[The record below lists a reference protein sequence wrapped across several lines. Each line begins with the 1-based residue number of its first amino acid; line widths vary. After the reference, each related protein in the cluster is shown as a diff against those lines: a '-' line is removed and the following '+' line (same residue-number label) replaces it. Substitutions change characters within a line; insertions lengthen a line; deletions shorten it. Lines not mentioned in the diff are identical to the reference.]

1 MRFVTWATVLLV
13 PFSVLACASQS
24 AEESRQMKD
33 LAARVRQLSTNYE
46 RLEERLGAVEALE
59 RYKAGTADNAPSPSI
74 TSTRPDLPTVMAGP
88 NEQPMNES
96 TSPEPSRTVE
106 PSSDDSHRL
115 MIVGEGSRVE
125 TRVDGDV
132 RTPTVASPPSKTNS
146 RAAKRNP
153 SSVTSTSSG
162 GANP

>member
-1 MRFVTWATVLLV
+1 MRFVTWATLLIV

-24 AEESRQMKD
+24 AEDARQVKD

-59 RYKAGTADNAPSPSI
+59 RYKAGTADSAPSPSN
-74 TSTRPDLPTVMAGP
+74 TRPDLPTVMAGP
-88 NEQPMNES
+88 NEQPMTES
-96 TSPEPSRTVE
+96 ASPEPSRAVE
-106 PSSDDSHRL
+106 TSSDDSHRL

-132 RTPTVASPPSKTNS
+132 RTPTAASPPSKTNS

-153 SSVTSTSSG
+153 STVTSTSSG

>member
-59 RYKAGTADNAPSPSI
+59 RYKTGTADNAPSPSN
-74 TSTRPDLPTVMAGP
+74 TRPNLPTVMAGP
-88 NEQPMNES
+88 NEQPMTES
-96 TSPEPSRTVE
+96 APPEPGRAAES
-106 PSSDDSHRL
+106 SSDDSHRL

-132 RTPTVASPPSKTNS
+132 RSTPTVASPPSKNS
-146 RAAKRNP
+146 RAAKRNAN
-153 SSVTSTSSG
+153 SVSGTSSG